1 MSSAE
6 HNPHQQIRSS
16 RTRSALKRGI
26 PATLAM
32 LAIAI
37 TTTPAVAIADTAP
50 PAPKQ
55 TSHDLTITKTID
67 KASPIL
73 FK

>member
-1 MSSAE
+1 MTSAE
-6 HNPHQQIRSS
+6 HHPRQQIRSS
-16 RTRSALKRGI
+16 RACSVLKRGI
-26 PATLAM
+26 PATVAM

-37 TTTPAVAIADTAP
+37 TTTPAVAIADAAP

-67 KASPIL
+67 TASPIVL
-73 FK
+73 K